1 MQWFNAKDG
10 SKIQFLG
17 LMMIIDEQLRQL
29 KLRDYVDEAI
39 ANGAT
44 IIYNKA
50 SKVSI
55 FEDKIIYDV
64 NCFLINWYF

>member
-1 MQWFNAKDG
+1 
-10 SKIQFLG
+10 
-17 LMMIIDEQLRQL
+17 MMIIDEQLRQL
-29 KLRDYVDEAI
+29 KLRDYVDEAF

-55 FEDKIIYDV
+55 FEDKIIYNV
-64 NCFLINWYF
+64 NCFLINWYL